1 MMKVLV
7 TGGAGFIGSN
17 LVDELIKENEVV
29 VIDNLSTGNI
39 RFVNKKARFY
49 NCDVTNGN
57 HVKKVFEIEKNFDYI
72 FHLAAQ
78 VSVPDSVKDPA
89 FDAGINILGILNLLK
104 ESAKIGLKK
113 FIFSSSGGAIY
124 GEADVVPTPEEYPII
139 PISPYGISKYV
150 SEKYLYFFKREYG
163 VDYTILRYANIYGP
177 RQGLSKESGVISIF
191 VQKFVKG
198 ETPVIFG
205 DGSAVRDYVYVRDVV
220 KANIL
225 AMTHGSGEAVNISTS
240 EGTTV
245 NELFEKLNN
254 IFGRKQKA
262 VYGKERPGD
271 IHTSILDNS
280 KAKEVLDWVPE
291 YSLENGLKDTV
302 KFFEEV

>member
-1 MMKVLV
+1 MKALV

-17 LVDELIKENEVV
+17 LVDELVKENEVV
-29 VIDNLSTGNI
+29 VIDNLSTGNAH
-39 RFVNKKARFY
+39 FVNKKARFY
-49 NCDVTNGN
+49 NCDITNGD
-57 HVKKVFEIEKNFDYI
+57 HVKKIFEMEKNFDYI

-78 VSVPDSVKDPA
+78 VSVPDSVTDPV
-89 FDAGINILGILNLLK
+89 FDARINILGILNLLK
-104 ESAKIGLKK
+104 ESAKIDLKK

-124 GEADVVPTPEEYPII
+124 GEADEVPTPEEYPID

-163 VDYTILRYANIYGP
+163 IDYTILRYANIYGP

-191 VQKFVKG
+191 VQKFVKN
-198 ETPVIFG
+198 EIPVIFG
-205 DGSAVRDYVYVRDVV
+205 DGSAVRDYVYVKDVV
-220 KANIL
+220 KANLL
-225 AMTHGSGEAVNISTS
+225 AMNYGSEEAINISTCT
-240 EGTTV
+240 GTTV

-254 IFGRKQKA
+254 VFGRDWKA

-280 KAKEVLDWVPE
+280 KAKKVLKWTPE
-291 YSLENGLKDTV
+291 YSLEDGLRETV
-302 KFFEEV
+302 KFFEEI